1 LCRLLDEPLTT
12 TQGDRSEEFN
22 TYGVG
27 YTNEIVADTADA
39 DTVDKCAR
47 FSPSDVIWRY
57 SECTAYLEVC
67 AKVPKQADAFP
78 SAAGRKYSDCKE
90 KDISANTRS
99 LISTSKHSSTKEV
112 TEVEDK
118 GAGKNT
124 TQPERWFSTMAIL
137 KEKKRNRMDD
147 ALLNKL
153 MFICLHALKS
163 ITALKTYL
171 MMLD

>member
-1 LCRLLDEPLTT
+1 MPSQVQPAESIL
-12 TQGDRSEEFN
+12 
-22 TYGVG
+22 
-27 YTNEIVADTADA
+27 IV
-39 DTVDKCAR
+39 K
-47 FSPSDVIWRY
+47 
-57 SECTAYLEVC
+57 
-67 AKVPKQADAFP
+67 
-78 SAAGRKYSDCKE
+78 RKTS
-90 KDISANTRS
+90 SANTRS

-163 ITALKTYL
+163 ITALRTHS